1 MDTTTLS
8 LLGLL
13 FVIRGISFLM
23 LYIIWSYLR
32 NKPPAM
38 QTLRDEMIKELI
50 ISLIPLMSIR
60 DLLHFG
66 FSPISK
72 EFALFITYTRLA
84 FAQYFFMQVLIVTL
98 IRYLII
104 FHGPVI
110 DSIEDQKVVNFS
122 RMFSTIW
129 VFVTCLYSG
138 LFQDFTKTHGFLAM
152 TGQRQSSEKIDTPN
166 QSAPNTLQFVLVLDI
181 IVIIFVYVRIEIYK
195 QKDPLYTFASY
206 NLRTIRTVVGITIIC
221 VPLLILRVN
230 GALFHAN
237 FRNSIDRLLF
247 HIIVHFLCVNIV
259 PVLMILNNKKI
270 AIHAKNKFICYNLN
284 NAVGSI

>member
-1 MDTTTLS
+1 
-8 LLGLL
+8 
-13 FVIRGISFLM
+13 
-23 LYIIWSYLR
+23 
-32 NKPPAM
+32 M

-50 ISLIPLMSIR
+50 ISLIPLTLST
-60 DLLHFG
+60 DLLNIDIG
-66 FSPISK
+66 PISK
-72 EFALFITYTRLA
+72 EFALFLTYTRVAL
-84 FAQYFFMQVLIVTL
+84 AQYFFMQVLIVTL

-122 RMFSTIW
+122 RMISTIW

-138 LFQDFTKTHGFLAM
+138 LFQDFTKTHDFLAM
-152 TGQRQSSEKIDTPN
+152 TGQRQSSEKIDTLN
-166 QSAPNTLQFVLVLDI
+166 SLITLQFVLVLNI

-221 VPLLILRVN
+221 VLLLILRAN

-237 FRNSIDRLLF
+237 FRNSIERLLF
-247 HIIVHFLCVNIV
+247 HIILAFLCVNIV

-270 AIHAKNKFICYNLN
+270 VIHAKNKFICYNLN